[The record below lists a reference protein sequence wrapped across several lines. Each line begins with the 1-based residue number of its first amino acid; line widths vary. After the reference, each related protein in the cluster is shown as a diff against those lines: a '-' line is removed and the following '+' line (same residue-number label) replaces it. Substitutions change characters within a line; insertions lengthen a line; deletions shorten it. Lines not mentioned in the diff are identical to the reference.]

1 MYLCEGDGLFSGWLL
16 QRGYPQWIWNKRTSC
31 KKNCCQCSFDFSFKK
46 LCSNGPRWT
55 MQCFGSGSVCFWASG
70 VRILLSTSKKI
81 EINQDFYCFVNS
93 EWHVIFEDWSLCAS
107 CTARN
112 KQKKLIFVGILKANA
127 KKRRSR
133 SRILIRNP
141 VYGSKDPDLYENVT
155 NPEHSD
161 NVN

>member
-1 MYLCEGDGLFSGWLL
+1 MTVFFLADSSSADILSESET
-16 QRGYPQWIWNKRTSC
+16 REHHV
-31 KKNCCQCSFDFSFKK
+31 KKIVICVHSTLVLKNYVQMDLGGQCSVSDPDQYVS
-46 LCSNGPRWT
+46 GPL
-55 MQCFGSGSVCFWASG
+55 GSGSFHQQA
-70 VRILLSTSKKI
+70 KI